1 MSDDKD
7 SENEFERDF
16 SEATEDETSLKE
28 DTTDLLEEE
37 ILETNEQLSTNNNET
52 PEKEID
58 PIAEANESLIT
69 MNSAPFDQT
78 LEIMSQTL
86 ASIDNKMDIEN
97 SQLQKLDQLSDIKD
111 QLNRLENIS
120 VPTIT
125 NNTSPELEAV
135 PETTPEISPEN
146 EYELPQNNMGHNQQE
161 ISELLEKIEILEKK
175 ILAIENQS
183 NDSNDRFEKIE
194 SVVERFEDLESEIH
208 IEYEED
214 ENVKKSN
221 FFKNFFKKKDN
232 IEPYKKD
239 TEINSPEIQLR
250 EVEKDVPKN
259 TENIIEQAE
268 ANLKN
273 SNSEIIIN
281 DNFEDESEKPLE
293 LKKSRGKNILL
304 SMLLILIIGIATI
317 FILDGFRIIDSN
329 FPVKIIPLSDL
340 IDILKNFF

>member
-1 MSDDKD
+1 MSEDKNN
-7 SENEFERDF
+7 ENEFERDF
-16 SEATEDETSLKE
+16 SESNEEETTLNE
-28 DTTDLLEEE
+28 DTSDLIEEE
-37 ILETNEQLSTNNNET
+37 VLETNDESSTNGSEN

-69 MNSAPFDQT
+69 MDPAPFDRT

-97 SQLQKLDQLSDIKD
+97 SQLQKLDQLSEIKD

-120 VPTIT
+120 VATATSDTLPEQEIT
-125 NNTSPELEAV
+125 S
-135 PETTPEISPEN
+135 EISPEN
-146 EYELPQNNMGHNQQE
+146 EDELPQNNMGHNQQE
-161 ISELLEKIEILEKK
+161 ISELLEKIEILERK

-183 NDSNDRFEKIE
+183 NDSNSRFEKIE

-214 ENVKKSN
+214 EKVERPNL
-221 FFKNFFKKKDN
+221 FKNLFKKKN
-232 IEPYKKD
+232 NTEPYKKN

-250 EVEKDVPKN
+250 EIVKDVPKN
-259 TENIIEQAE
+259 TKNIIEQAE
-268 ANLKN
+268 ASLKN

-281 DNFEDESEKPLE
+281 DNIEDESEKSLE
-293 LKKSRGKNILL
+293 QKKSKGKNILL

-329 FPVKIIPLSDL
+329 FPVKIIPLSGL
-340 IDILKNFF
+340 IDILKNIF